1 MMKANKLFSV
11 LGMIIT
17 IVTALALFF
26 MGVNSYIIVNIVCAE
41 LLATFTLYRALSLQK
56 IERAFL
62 IPGLLVISLM
72 MVVVMA
78 VVSLLGYITIGLIVL
93 IYGGALI
100 GYTLV
105 LYFAKRMY
113 MQSHQLNS
121 QLSQLQTCLDILQ
134 QFEGLDID
142 EKCLNR
148 VPSLIHSL
156 KSLDVSRDID
166 LNSLANA
173 LLYFQNHYQDEDF
186 EINQEFQHIEIQIEQ
201 YQILSQQAKYGKV

>member
-105 LYFAKRMY
+105 LYFAKRIY
-113 MQSHQLNS
+113 LQSHQLNS

-134 QFEGLDID
+134 QFKGLDID

-148 VPSLIHSL
+148 ITSLIQSL

>member
-113 MQSHQLNS
+113 LQSHQLNS
-121 QLSQLQTCLDILQ
+121 QISQLQTCLDILQ
-134 QFEGLDID
+134 QFKGLDID
-142 EKCLNR
+142 EKCLNQI
-148 VPSLIHSL
+148 PSLIQSL

>member
-1 MMKANKLFSV
+1 MKANKLFSV

>member
-93 IYGGALI
+93 IYGVALI

-134 QFEGLDID
+134 QFKGLDID

-148 VPSLIHSL
+148 IPSLIQSL

>member
-134 QFEGLDID
+134 QFKGLDID

-148 VPSLIHSL
+148 IPSLIQSL

-186 EINQEFQHIEIQIEQ
+186 EINQEFQHIEIQRC
-201 YQILSQQAKYGKV
+201 V

>member
-1 MMKANKLFSV
+1 MKANKLFSV

-134 QFEGLDID
+134 QFKGLDID

-148 VPSLIHSL
+148 IPSLIQSL

>member
-26 MGVNSYIIVNIVCAE
+26 MGVNSYIIVNIVCTE

-134 QFEGLDID
+134 QFKGLDID

-148 VPSLIHSL
+148 IPSLIQSL

>member
-26 MGVNSYIIVNIVCAE
+26 MGVNSYIIVNIVCTE

-121 QLSQLQTCLDILQ
+121 QLSQLQTCLDILK
-134 QFEGLDID
+134 QF
-142 EKCLNR
+142 
-148 VPSLIHSL
+148 SLL
-156 KSLDVSRDID
+156 R
-166 LNSLANA
+166 
-173 LLYFQNHYQDEDF
+173 
-186 EINQEFQHIEIQIEQ
+186 
-201 YQILSQQAKYGKV
+201 

>member
-1 MMKANKLFSV
+1 MKANKLFSV

-105 LYFAKRMY
+105 LYFAKRIY
-113 MQSHQLNS
+113 LQSHQLNS

-134 QFEGLDID
+134 QFKGLDID

-148 VPSLIHSL
+148 ITSLIQSL

>member
-105 LYFAKRMY
+105 LYFAKRIY
-113 MQSHQLNS
+113 LQSHQLNS

-134 QFEGLDID
+134 QFKGLDID

-148 VPSLIHSL
+148 IPSLIQSL

>member
-134 QFEGLDID
+134 QFKGLDID

-148 VPSLIHSL
+148 IPSLIQSL